1 MSVHQRIT
9 IPTLSGGVGRQ
20 ASNKRLPTEA
30 ENLDNCLV
38 TLEKSVEKRPPLEFF
53 RGTSAV
59 YDEEDSASD
68 DFIAPGSLLFNIIP
82 STGERYQPTTEDDM
96 LFKWISI
103 DSNDRF
109 LIAINFSLELGDDG
123 VLTNDLKRKFIT
135 VWRLNPTDKRM
146 DLQSF
151 DYSSLTTDH
160 YKYITQNP
168 DGKTAFNT
176 FDFALFG
183 SALIIL
189 NKQVSARFRDDI
201 VRDINGNA
209 TAVLTL
215 AATTDLATKRLF
227 ATFEDNQL
235 DKFVLRDNQGVSLDT
250 TFQGLN
256 AAFGFGILPN
266 ILQVDITTSDN
277 DQPVCSF
284 YVQNYKENNS
294 RVEFDLSDIDLI
306 TGTIPLDRGSDD
318 LNTYKF
324 ALTLYALDQRGRKL
338 NYRVSSLPDSVGRNL
353 VPITEDTKLSLLDE
367 DPRQHL
373 FNGLNTG
380 SDTVFHAYNNLTE
393 PLTSI
398 PAGNVKDP
406 SAGSANDKYF
416 ADQFFINRGSIQY
429 SVQLIDHDQAKE
441 PGSKTLSPVD
451 GLGNANSQTIDEDD
465 LKVSSYLRPLTDFQA
480 NVDAEDDQIEA
491 LNSVTTAV
499 YDENKTLKDL
509 GDLIVKSG
517 ADAILEVDSKTNQIS
532 VVDDS
537 NDNLVLTVDADNFT
551 SGVIGNHKF
560 VESLGL
566 TVANG
571 KALRTIN
578 KDTTLD
584 SLVDEEGEALF
595 PTDDYINSIKIIR
608 EQAVNLSTDVVSQ
621 NVLIHSVNLSNIN
634 ANATLLTL
642 AQAIELQTNNEYGL
656 YYANNNKRIHSG
668 TENSDDRSV
677 GVQIMKNI
685 PVDPTADPVVY
696 KEEATTAALVIDS
709 ADEAAFEDD
718 NTTVKLGK
726 FAERIGIRNVA
737 RDYKLVVEDKNFN
750 ISQQTD
756 LGQSIVS
763 FQNIPIPTAEND
775 TIKSND
781 ASDSLFTLYEAGSL
795 TTSAAKRQGGRG
807 KIYEA
812 RERFFD
818 FVPGFYRAVNEPDK
832 GNPYYEIVRAE
843 ERYSVVDERTWPIVL
858 DYNTSSGSW
867 SMVTPSWQPRK
878 SGNLNNNP
886 GPSPFIAAD
895 ANKRVSRRITAITT
909 WRNRLWFAIDDT
921 IFSSEFN
928 NFFNL
933 FLTDPG
939 TITDIDVIDVRSSL
953 DKVSRINNI
962 IPFYDFLFVNTD
974 NDIQFELQGSENQI
988 TPFTAELSP
997 TTFYSSDPI
1006 ARPQLL
1012 GSQIYFFAPE
1022 KIYLYY
1028 STANRNVLTQAVE
1041 TTQHAEGYLPTNYG
1055 SITRGPAQ
1063 DTIFMV
1069 DADATNTLYL
1079 YTQRFSG
1086 ENVSQNS
1093 LSRYIFDEEM
1103 AINSMEVFDNFLYMV
1118 TTRPFNKKSGATKDY
1133 YFVERTFL
1141 ESVNNSLPRLD
1152 RLHFFEPDI
1161 AEAVGDTVF
1170 NVSYDAGTDKTTFIL
1185 PYQDSKATQ
1194 LVFGEGYGDF
1204 SNRSISCVNITDPGK
1219 KTRLVVQGKFDDIIA
1234 GTEDHGS
1241 IAAPV
1246 DEEDTYGFVT
1256 QSPEVT
1262 IDDGFLYGVASGG
1275 LKGIYVGVPYK
1286 MSIELSPQFVRG
1298 ENQTIVDGVLNLRT
1312 ITTRYFNTGEY
1323 SIKVQRRGEED
1334 FVSISTKR
1342 DPFYK
1347 EALNNIASID
1357 KPIPISNEGEFIAK
1371 VFGDSARMRVFIES
1385 ENYTPCNITH
1395 IEFKG
1400 VFKQHYRSG
1409 QN

>member
-1 MSVHQRIT
+1 
-9 IPTLSGGVGRQ
+9 VGRQ

-38 TLEKSVEKRPPLEFF
+38 TLEKSVEKRPPLEFL

-59 YDEEDSASD
+59 YDEENNPTD

-82 STGERYQPTTEDDM
+82 STNERYQPTTEDDI

-103 DSNDRF
+103 DANDRF
-109 LIAINFSLELGDDG
+109 LIAINFSLELGPNNI
-123 VLTNDLKRKFIT
+123 LTNDLKYKFIT
-135 VWRLNPTDKRM
+135 VWRLNTTDKRM
-146 DLQSF
+146 DLQTF

-160 YKYITQNP
+160 YRYITQNP

-189 NKQVSARFRDDI
+189 NKQVSARFRDD
-201 VRDINGNA
+201 VARDINGNA
-209 TAVLTL
+209 TTVLSL
-215 AATTDLATKRLF
+215 SSTTDLANRRLF

-235 DKFVLRDNQGVSLDT
+235 DKFVLRSSDGLPLDL

-256 AAFGFGILPN
+256 SAFQFGILPN
-266 ILQVDITTSDN
+266 ILQVDVSTANT

-284 YVQNYKENNS
+284 FVKNYKENNS
-294 RVEFDLSDIDLI
+294 RVEFSLDDIDLI
-306 TGTIPLDRGSDD
+306 SGSVPLNNGSDT

-324 ALTLYALDQRGRKL
+324 DLTLYALDQKGRKL
-338 NYRVSSLPDSVGRNL
+338 NYRVSALPDSVGKNL
-353 VPITEDTKLSLLDE
+353 LPITENTKLRELDE

-380 SDTVFHAYNNLTE
+380 SATVFHAYNNLTDG
-393 PLTSI
+393 S

-406 SAGSANDKYF
+406 SAGASNDRYF
-416 ADQFFINRGSIQY
+416 ADQFFVNRGSIQY

-441 PGSKTLSPVD
+441 PGSATLSPVE
-451 GLGNANSQTIDEDD
+451 GQGSSANVTITEND
-465 LKVSSYLRPLTDFQA
+465 LKVSSFLRPLTDFQSQ
-480 NVDAEDDQIEA
+480 VDCTSNQIS
-491 LNSVTTAV
+491 NIDSVTTAV
-499 YDENKTLKDL
+499 YDEDKTLKDL
-509 GDLIVKSG
+509 NDLIVNSG
-517 ADAILEVDSKTNQIS
+517 ADAVLEIDSKTNQIS
-532 VVDDS
+532 VIDDS
-537 NDNLVLTVDADNFT
+537 NENLVLNVDADNFT
-551 SGVIGNHKF
+551 NGIIGNHKF

-566 TVANG
+566 TVSNG
-571 KALRTIN
+571 KALRTVN
-578 KDTTLD
+578 RSTTLE
-584 SLVDEEGEALF
+584 SLVDEEGEVLF
-595 PTDDYINSIKIIR
+595 PTADYINNIRIIK
-608 EQAVNLSTDVVSQ
+608 EQSVNLSTDTVNQ
-621 NVLIHSVNLSNIN
+621 NVSVHSIDLSNF
-634 ANATLLTL
+634 AASSTLLQL
-642 AQAIELQTNNEYGL
+642 AERIELQTNNEFGL
-656 YYANNNKRIHSG
+656 YYANNNKRIHVG
-668 TENSDDRSV
+668 VENSDERSV

-685 PVDPTADPVVY
+685 PIDPTANPIAF

-709 ADEAAFEDD
+709 TSEAPLEED
-718 NTTVKLGK
+718 NITVKRGR

-737 RDYKLVVEDKNFN
+737 RDYKLVVEDKNFS

-763 FQNIPIPTAEND
+763 FQNIPIPTSEND

-781 ASDSLFTLYEAGSL
+781 ASDSLFSLYEAGSL

-843 ERYSVVDERTWPIVL
+843 EQFSVLDERTWPIVI
-858 DYNTSSGSW
+858 DFNTSSGTW

-886 GPSPFIAAD
+886 GPTPFIAAD

-1041 TTQHAEGYLPTNYG
+1041 TTQHAEGYLPKNFG
-1055 SITRGPAQ
+1055 PITRGPAQ
-1063 DTIFMV
+1063 DTILMV
-1069 DADATNTLYL
+1069 DGDETNTLYL

-1086 ENVSQNS
+1086 ENVAQNS
-1093 LSRYIFDEEM
+1093 LSRYIFDEDM
-1103 AINSMEVFDNFLYMV
+1103 GINSMEVFDNFLYMV
-1118 TTRPFNKKSGATKDY
+1118 TTRPFDKKSGATKDY
-1133 YFVERTFL
+1133 FFVERTFL

-1170 NVSYDAGTDKTTFIL
+1170 NVSYDAATDKTTFIL

-1194 LVFGEGYGDF
+1194 LVFGDGYGDF
-1204 SNRSISCVNITDPGK
+1204 SNRSINCVNVTEAGK

-1246 DEEDTYGFVT
+1246 DEEDKFGFIS
-1256 QSPEVT
+1256 QSPEIT
-1262 IDDGFLYGVASGG
+1262 LDNGFLYGVASGG
-1275 LKGIYVGVPYK
+1275 LKGIFVGVPYK
-1286 MSIELSPQFVRG
+1286 MSIELSPQFIRG

-1347 EALNNIASID
+1347 ETINNVSSID

-1371 VFGDSARMRVFIES
+1371 IFGDSAKMKVFIES
-1385 ENYTPCNITH
+1385 DNFTPCNITH